1 MFIWVT
7 QGLVEPYIPKVKPD
21 SVKKINPLHP
31 GVADKSIE
39 VGDPEDSIE
48 ITHYSKGGG
57 FSGENFVDVAD
68 IYAREQT
75 KPKEERQ
82 RIFYAKDIMSTKLN
96 TVSPNDLIAKAELIF
111 QTNGF
116 RHMPVVD
123 ESSYLQGILSERD
136 LLKFT
141 IEMLR
146 NSQNQNIP
154 KRIGDIMQKKVL
166 SAFPETPIREIARIM
181 FEEKVGSVPILHKA
195 TKVLVG
201 IVTRSDILRRVMN
214 NPPLDLYT

>member
-21 SVKKINPLHP
+21 SIKKINPLHP

-39 VGDPEDSIE
+39 VGDPEDTIQ
-48 ITHYSKGGG
+48 ITHYKGNS
-57 FSGENFVDVAD
+57 FTSSANIDVAD
-68 IYAREQT
+68 IYSQEQS
-75 KPKEERQ
+75 KPKEERKQ
-82 RIFYAKDIMSTKLN
+82 VYYAKDIM
-96 TVSPNDLIAKAELIF
+96 TVNLITISPIDLIAKVENLF
-111 QTNGF
+111 HENPF

-123 ESSYLQGILSERD
+123 SSFYLQGILSERD

-141 IEMLR
+141 IQSLR
-146 NSQNQNIP
+146 SSELEVIP
-154 KRIGDIMQKKVL
+154 RKVEEIMQIKVL

-181 FEEKVGSVPILHKA
+181 FEEKVGAVPILNKESREI
-195 TKVLVG
+195 VG
-201 IVTRSDILRRVMN
+201 IITRSDILKQVMN

>member
-21 SVKKINPLHP
+21 FIKRINPLHP

-39 VGDPEDSIE
+39 VGDQEDTVE
-48 ITHYSKGGG
+48 ITHYKGGSFG
-57 FSGENFVDVAD
+57 GDTFIDVAE
-68 IYAREQT
+68 IYSQEQS
-75 KPKEERQ
+75 KPKEERKQ
-82 RIFYAKDIMSTKLN
+82 VFYAKDIMTTNLITISPIDHIPKVEKLFHDN
-96 TVSPNDLIAKAELIF
+96 R
-111 QTNGF
+111 F

-123 ESSYLQGILSERD
+123 NSYYLQGILSERD

-141 IEMLR
+141 IESLR
-146 NSQNQNIP
+146 NEEIQLLP
-154 KRIGDIMQKKVL
+154 KKVEAIMQKKVL

-181 FEEKVGSVPILHKA
+181 FEEKVGAVPILHKE
-195 TKVLVG
+195 TKELVG
-201 IVTRSDILRRVMN
+201 IITRSDILRRVMN